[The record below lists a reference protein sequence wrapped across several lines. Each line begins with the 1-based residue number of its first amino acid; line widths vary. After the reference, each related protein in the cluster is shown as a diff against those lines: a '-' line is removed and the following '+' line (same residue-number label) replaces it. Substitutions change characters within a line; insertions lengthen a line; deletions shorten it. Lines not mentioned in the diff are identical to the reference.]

1 MTRAQTAK
9 LYVSPAFITK
19 VLSLL
24 VSRGSYAPLSR
35 TERADAAVIYQDAD
49 GSEQI
54 AAEQIFAARR
64 AANDNAAGAR

>member
-1 MTRAQTAK
+1 MTRTEAAK
-9 LYVSPAFITK
+9 LYVSPTFIRN

-24 VSRGSYAPLSR
+24 FNRGSYAPLSR
-35 TERADAAVIYQDAD
+35 TERLDVAVIYQDAD

-54 AAEQIFAARR
+54 AAEQILAARR